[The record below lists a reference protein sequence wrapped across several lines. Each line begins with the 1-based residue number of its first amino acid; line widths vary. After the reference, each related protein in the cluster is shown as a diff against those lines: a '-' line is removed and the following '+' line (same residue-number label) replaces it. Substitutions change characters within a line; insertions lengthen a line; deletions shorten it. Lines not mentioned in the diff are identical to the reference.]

1 MQALS
6 SLYVVKSG
14 SKRSRENIAVYQF
27 KIDVGISI
35 ELAKLNYKT
44 RKTKEFV
51 KVFLHLMLLS
61 VMHVISWKVCSFILP
76 GLSWIICVFVRRP
89 THKNTVARNSL
100 DLDLLG
106 QWSCTIVAVIKMHIW
121 HGVGRVDVQMR
132 TCLRL
137 YNEKIWIWR
146 NVQKDQWAIWAE
158 AVSGHLTSSSGA
170 FSLSFS
176 LSR

>member
-1 MQALS
+1 MCNLLFLPPQSKSLAIKPRAHSITITMQALS

-61 VMHVISWKVCSFILP
+61 VMHVIS
-76 GLSWIICVFVRRP
+76 
-89 THKNTVARNSL
+89 
-100 DLDLLG
+100 
-106 QWSCTIVAVIKMHIW
+106 
-121 HGVGRVDVQMR
+121 
-132 TCLRL
+132 
-137 YNEKIWIWR
+137 
-146 NVQKDQWAIWAE
+146 
-158 AVSGHLTSSSGA
+158 
-170 FSLSFS
+170 
-176 LSR
+176 